1 MDWGREIL
9 TGEDLE
15 DGREK
20 EATSLYE
27 SEELAE
33 EDDEGDQ
40 AENGGENHE
49 RLHCLKPVWQIVEK
63 HRESGV
69 NNKEFIHFWTFYIL
83 LLLL

>member
-1 MDWGREIL
+1 MIAPLITNRPLGDRKRMNKSMQTWGPSAGTSEMRTDRHGEEIL
-9 TGEDLE
+9 TGKDLE

-40 AENGGENHE
+40 TENGG
-49 RLHCLKPVWQIVEK
+49 
-63 HRESGV
+63 
-69 NNKEFIHFWTFYIL
+69 
-83 LLLL
+83 

>member
-1 MDWGREIL
+1 MGSNRLGREIL

-40 AENGGENHE
+40 AENGGEDHE
-49 RLHCLKPVWQIVEK
+49 RLHCLKPV
-63 HRESGV
+63 
-69 NNKEFIHFWTFYIL
+69 
-83 LLLL
+83 